1 MFPSGALCQA
11 IGRDETR
18 LVRLLSIQAVFAGA
32 LPLST
37 FLQRACFLDLS
48 GTKGG
53 VNSKLRAVDCRD
65 ELKRPILY
73 GNN

>member
-18 LVRLLSIQAVFAGA
+18 LVRLLSISAVFAGA
-32 LPLST
+32 SPFDFPAKGLFP
-37 FLQRACFLDLS
+37 DLS
-48 GTKGG
+48 GRKGD